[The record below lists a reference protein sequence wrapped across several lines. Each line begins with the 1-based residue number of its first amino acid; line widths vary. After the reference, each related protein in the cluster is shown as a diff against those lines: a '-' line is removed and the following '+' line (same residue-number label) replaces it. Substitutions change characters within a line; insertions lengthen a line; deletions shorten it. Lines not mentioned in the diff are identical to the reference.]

1 MKNYNFSREEIFLG
15 DNKIKNRI
23 VSSPISTNMANN
35 DGSVSENIIS
45 YFGNLASNEVG
56 MVTVGASS
64 VSKEGGDALNGMHIG
79 QKIHEEGLSK
89 LANNIQNNDST
100 PAIQIFHVGAQGNTN
115 YSKERIV
122 GPSKYIVPDIG
133 IEAEVLEIDEI
144 LKIENEFV
152 DGIIQAFDCGFKLV
166 EIHLGHGYLLHEF
179 MSSHMNKRSDEYG
192 GDKTNRLR
200 IVTNILSKLNH
211 KSKSITKNMGAR
223 ISADDFIKGGLNLK
237 ENKNLINLLDE
248 NNFAYYSVTAGIY
261 ETAKQKY
268 IQMKEGS
275 YWEYAYNLKKMTK
288 TPVIAQGNI
297 TSVEMGETLL
307 KKKMCDL
314 FGMAQ
319 ALIADPALVKK
330 SFNSQESKIIPCLAH
345 LKVGSCHR
353 CRYLKQ
359 KDLTFDCITP
369 SSWHRENL
377 ENDSYSKKKEIA
389 FWKMLE
395 KLKEDISGKKLAD
408 VESIQKNF
416 VKKF

>member
-1 MKNYNFSREEIFLG
+1 MNNYKLSRSEIFLG

-35 DGSVSENIIS
+35 DGSVTKNIIS
-45 YFGNLASNEVG
+45 YFGNLASNEIG

-79 QKIHEEGLSK
+79 KKIHENGLIN
-89 LANNIQNNDST
+89 LANEIHDKGSI

-115 YSKERIV
+115 YSNERIV
-122 GPSKYIVPDIG
+122 GPSKYVVPDIG
-133 IEAEVLEIDEI
+133 IEAEILEIDEI
-144 LKIENEFV
+144 LKIENDFV
-152 DGIIQAFDCGFKLV
+152 EGIIQAFDCGFKLV

-192 GDKTNRLR
+192 GDKINRLR
-200 IVTNILSKLNH
+200 IVTNILSKLNN
-211 KSKSITKNMGAR
+211 KSKTITKNMGAR
-223 ISADDFIKGGLNLK
+223 ISADDFIDGGLDLK
-237 ENKNLINLLDE
+237 ENKDLINILDD

-275 YWEYAYNLKKMTK
+275 YWEYAYKLKKMTK

-307 KKKMCDL
+307 KKNMCDL

-330 SFNSQESKIIPCLAH
+330 SINNQESKIIPCLAH

-377 ENDSYSKKKEIA
+377 KNDNYSEKKEVA

-395 KLKEDISGKKLAD
+395 KLKEDISGKKLANI
-408 VESIQKNF
+408 EAIQKNF

>member
-1 MKNYNFSREEIFLG
+1 MNNYKISKSEIFLG

-23 VSSPISTNMANN
+23 VSSPISTNMAND
-35 DGSVSENIIS
+35 DGSVTNNIIS
-45 YFGNLASNEVG
+45 YFGNLASNEIG

-79 QKIHEEGLSK
+79 KKIHENGLIN
-89 LANNIQNNDST
+89 LANEIQDKGST

-115 YSKERIV
+115 YSNERIV
-122 GPSKYIVPDIG
+122 GPSKYVVPDIG
-133 IEAEVLEIDEI
+133 IEAEVLEIEEI
-144 LKIENEFV
+144 LKIENDFV
-152 DGIIQAFDCGFKLV
+152 EGIIQAFDCGFKLV

-192 GDKTNRLR
+192 GDKINRLR
-200 IVTNILSKLNH
+200 IVTNILSKLSN

-223 ISADDFIKGGLNLK
+223 ISADDFIDGGLDLR
-237 ENKNLINLLDE
+237 ENRDLINILDD

-288 TPVIAQGNI
+288 TAVIAQGNI
-297 TSVEMGETLL
+297 TSLEMGEILI
-307 KKKMCDL
+307 KKKMCDM

-319 ALIADPALVKK
+319 ALIADPRLVKK
-330 SFNSQESKIIPCLAH
+330 SFNEMENKVIPCVAH

-359 KDLTFDCITP
+359 KDLSFDCITP
-369 SSWHRENL
+369 SSWHRKNL
-377 ENDSYSKKKEIA
+377 DNDNYTKKKEIA

-395 KLKEDISGKKLAD
+395 KLKNDITGKKLAD
-408 VESIQKNF
+408 VKAIQKNF
-416 VKKF
+416 VGKF